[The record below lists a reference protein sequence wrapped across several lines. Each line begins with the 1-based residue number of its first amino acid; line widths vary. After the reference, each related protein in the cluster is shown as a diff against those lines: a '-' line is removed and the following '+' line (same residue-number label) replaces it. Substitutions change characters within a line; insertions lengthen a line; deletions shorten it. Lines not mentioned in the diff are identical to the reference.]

1 MNSYSYIVVAFLF
14 FAMESHAQYHSFHYD
29 PNGNQTTKIIEG
41 TVSTAAIEGP
51 ETACIGDSVI
61 LTVMGGEAYLW
72 SVGGSEETVAVAP
85 ETNTTY
91 RVTVTDENGCTGVS
105 THSIEVL
112 PQPEPFAIGGDL
124 TGFTGSVPNTYTVE
138 IATNNSAYFWS
149 VEGGY
154 IFSGFGTPEVQVIWQ
169 TDSIGY
175 INVVEQNVAGCFGDT
190 ITLEIP
196 IASRQVIS
204 LDAGWNLIST
214 YLELEDNS
222 PEAAFSDLGS
232 NLLRVKN
239 IQEVY
244 NPNAPPVFN
253 TLTEILPG
261 QGYWVEVETA
271 TELAFFGRPVDPLT
285 TPIHLSPGWN
295 LIGYTWSDP
304 QSVEFAFSSI
314 EAGLVKVKDIFGSYD
329 PNLPSDFNTLTV
341 IEPGKGYWVNVSQAT
356 TLYFPDPDEDPMA
369 PFLVEKRLT
378 NPDFKYDPASGW
390 QLVAHPNSTIAYGW
404 TALNDEPLEG
414 GAVIGAFVNDECRGL
429 AKVAKTSDTSYVSLV
444 INGEVSETVEFRTI
458 HKGKLYISDHSV
470 STQPGSPFTYLLPIR
485 FYDSEFVN
493 TNEPPEGPLN
503 FQVFPNPFSDKIT
516 LSLSLTQPSSVK
528 IRILN
533 QEGRVLKDIHNGW
546 LREGG
551 HTFFWSPEGSN
562 LPTGVYLIHIQG
574 EDFNE
579 IKKITYQK

>member
-1 MNSYSYIVVAFLF
+1 MKTFLMQLF
-14 FAMESHAQYHSFHYD
+14 MLSWLFSSAQVTSFHYD
-29 PNGNQTTKIIEG
+29 PNGNQTTKTIEG
-41 TVSTAAIEGP
+41 RVSAAVIEGP
-51 ETACIGDSVI
+51 ETVCIGDSVI
-61 LTVMGGEAYLW
+61 LTAMGGEAYQW

-105 THSIEVL
+105 THFIEVL
-112 PQPEPFAIGGDL
+112 PQPEPFAIEGDL

-138 IATNNSAYFWS
+138 TATDNSAYFWS

-175 INVVEQNVAGCFGDT
+175 ISVVEQNVAGCFSDT

-271 TELAFFGRPVDPLT
+271 TELAFFGRTVDPFT

-356 TLYFPDPDEDPMA
+356 TLYFPGPDEDPMA
-369 PFLVEKRLT
+369 PFIMEKRLT

-390 QLVAHPNSTIAYGW
+390 PVVAYPNSTIAYGW
-404 TALNDEPLEG
+404 TALNDEPLEE

-429 AKVAKTSDTSYVSLV
+429 AKVVRTSDTSYVSFV
-444 INGEVSETVEFRTI
+444 INGVVAEPVEFRMI
-458 HKGKLYISDHSV
+458 YKGKLYVSNYSA
-470 STQPGSPFTYLLPIR
+470 STQPGAPFAYLLPIR
-485 FYDSEFVN
+485 FYDSGFV
-493 TNEPPEGPLN
+493 TTTEPPEELLN
-503 FQVFPNPFSDKIT
+503 FQVFPNPFSDIIT
-516 LSLSLTQPSSVK
+516 LGLSLHQPSSVK

-533 QEGRVLKDIHNGW
+533 QEGRVLKRIHDGW
-546 LREGG
+546 LRNGS
-551 HTFFWSPEGSN
+551 HTFFWSPEGNN

-574 EDFNE
+574 EGFNE
-579 IKKITYQK
+579 LKKITFQK